1 MADDAGFLGRGWA
14 YPIALGPDGSFMLV
28 ERNEDIRQAVEVIL
42 LTELGE
48 RVMRPELG
56 AGMHD
61 KVFAGL
67 DAATLGSHRSAI
79 TRALRLHEPRIE
91 GVEVEITVPDPLG
104 GRLVITVG
112 WTVRLTNRRDNL
124 VYDYYLER
132 EG

>member
-14 YPIALGPDGSFMLV
+14 YPIALATDGSFMLV

-48 RVMRPELG
+48 RVMRPEFG

-67 DAATLGSHRSAI
+67 DAATLGGHRSAI

-91 GVEVEITVPDPLG
+91 DVEVEITVPDPLG
-104 GRLVITVG
+104 SRLVITVG

>member
-14 YPIALGPDGSFMLV
+14 YPIELGPDGSFLLA
-28 ERNEDIRQAVEVIL
+28 ERNDDIRQAVEIIL
-42 LTELGE
+42 RTELGE
-48 RVMRPELG
+48 RMMRPEFG

-67 DAATLGSHRSAI
+67 DAATLGHYRSAI

-91 GVEVEITVPDPLG
+91 AIEVEIDAPDPLG
-104 GRLVITVG
+104 SRLVITVG